1 MPLPASSFPLR
12 VSGTQILSADGQPV
26 RLCGV
31 NWGGAQQ
38 DEGVPY
44 GLDRLH
50 RDSLAAKIAGMGLN
64 HVRLPFATGHILT
77 SRGSPVTAQVPA
89 YRVAANPDLA
99 GMTSWQVLCAT
110 VESLT
115 AAGLYVILNSHL
127 SFPGW
132 CCADA
137 DNNGLWYNDNWPAST
152 FFACWDLI
160 AKRFAG
166 NPYVGYDLRNEPRK
180 AAVGGTVRTPAWGNG
195 GGTDFR
201 RMYEQ
206 AADTIRAHAPDA
218 LCFCEGLDY
227 ASDLTGWA
235 RAPVRRPNAVAS
247 LHDYP
252 WFHKGVTTYGD
263 YAAAMDRRTA
273 GLPVPLWIGEFGTST
288 DVPLDQLRRFWLP
301 WFVRWAASRGA
312 HWCWWELGATA
323 VLGTEPVTNAVKM
336 RYGQREAFSL
346 LAGQDWGGVQ
356 SDLLGLLAPLLP

>member
-1 MPLPASSFPLR
+1 M
-12 VSGTQILSADGQPV
+12 
-26 RLCGV
+26 

-50 RDSLAAKIAGMGLN
+50 RDALAARIAGMGLN
-64 HVRLPFATGHILT
+64 HVRVPFAVGHILANK
-77 SRGSPVTAQVPA
+77 GNPVTATVPA

-115 AAGLYVILNSHL
+115 AAGLYVILNQHL
-127 SFPGW
+127 LYPGW
-132 CCADA
+132 CCSQA
-137 DNNGLWYNDNWPAST
+137 DNNGFWYNDNWPPAVFTS
-152 FFACWDLI
+152 CWKTV
-160 AKRFAG
+160 ATRFKD
-166 NPYVGYDLRNEPRK
+166 NPLVGYDIHNEPRK
-180 AAVGGTVRTPAWGNG
+180 ASIGGQVRVPAWGG
-195 GGTDFR
+195 GGSLDFR
-201 RMYEQ
+201 QMYETMTSLIT
-206 AADTIRAHAPDA
+206 AIDPDC
-218 LCFCEGLDY
+218 LCFCEGLSY
-227 ASDLTGWA
+227 ASDLAGWA
-235 RAPVRRPNAVAS
+235 AAPVRRPNAVAS

-273 GLPVPLWIGEFGTST
+273 GLPVPLWIGEFGTNT
-288 DVPLDQLRRFWLP
+288 DVPLEQLSRFWLP
-301 WFVRWAASRGA
+301 WLVQWAGSRGA

-346 LAGQDWGGVQ
+346 LAGQDWGGTQ
-356 SDLLGLLAPLLP
+356 SDLLALLAPLLP